1 MRRYLTLLAASLIAG
16 ACTTFSTDDG
26 PLPAPPVDAAT
37 LDASEADGGARDD
50 AAPDAGPRA
59 RFCEIE
65 TSHLVCEDFDK
76 GTLAEGAWTEE
87 RAVVSGSATSTMA
100 VGDAPYRSSP
110 HALHVEMK
118 SVVSGPMTNR
128 IRHAVAGPAS
138 SHVVAFDVRVELLT
152 PRTPSTRVV
161 LATIGDESSTVMLE
175 LFTTPSGLAF
185 GLAAAASGEDRDT
198 APVSTYVFPN
208 APQSM
213 VWMRVE
219 LSVHYVNRTVLLN
232 LDGKPGK
239 AETTAVSVPLPSAQ
253 AASVSLGVRLLDNG
267 TSAAI
272 AFDNV
277 TVDVK

>member
-1 MRRYLTLLAASLIAG
+1 MRRCLTLLAAGLLAA

-37 LDASEADGGARDD
+37 RDASEADGATRDD
-50 AAPDAGPRA
+50 AATDAGPRA
-59 RFCEIE
+59 RFCESE
-65 TSHLVCEDFDK
+65 PTHLLCEDFDE

-87 RAVVSGSATSTMA
+87 RAVVSGSATSAMA
-100 VGDAPYRSSP
+100 IGDAPYRSGP
-110 HALHVEMK
+110 HALHVEMN
-118 SVVSGPMTNR
+118 SVVSGPLTNR
-128 IRHAVAGPAS
+128 IRHAVSAPAS
-138 SHVVAFDVRVELLT
+138 VHVVTFDVRVERLT
-152 PRTPSTRVV
+152 LPTPATRVV

-185 GLAAAASGEDRDT
+185 GLAAAATGEDRDA
-198 APVSTYVFPN
+198 APVSTYVFTN

-219 LSVHYVNRTVLLN
+219 LSVDYVKGTALIS

-239 AETTAVSVPLPSAQ
+239 AETSAVSVPLSAAQ
-253 AASVSLGVRLLDNG
+253 AASVSLGVRSLANG
-267 TSAAI
+267 TDAAI